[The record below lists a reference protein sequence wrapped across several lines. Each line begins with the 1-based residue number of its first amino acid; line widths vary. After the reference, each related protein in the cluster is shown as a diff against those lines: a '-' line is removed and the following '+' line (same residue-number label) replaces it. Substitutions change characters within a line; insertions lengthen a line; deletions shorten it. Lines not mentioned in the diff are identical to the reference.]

1 MRTGVGKGTLYLLI
15 AQVIFLAT
23 GYATQIALG
32 RFMGP
37 ELYGVWGVVLGLM
50 SIVMLI
56 PSSGVPIAV
65 SKFISCNEKSAGSIL
80 KESLKIQLAL
90 CAVIFLIYFSSA
102 GLIATALSD
111 ERFIFYV
118 RLTSVSI
125 FLVGIGSVYS
135 GYLNGVRHFG
145 KQSLVSIVQSL
156 TKLTAILLVVLGL
169 GVLGAVFGYLL
180 SYLASLL
187 LALWFSRLVTG
198 DGKFEWRK
206 ILYFSMSVIA
216 YSVFSNLFPNIDIL
230 MIKSL
235 LRNDTLVGYYNSAST
250 IGRLFYFLVGTL
262 FATLIPAISVSIA
275 AGNQKKTIK
284 YVTSSIRYSLMLLI
298 PISLVVSA
306 TASDLASFVY
316 SSAFAQ
322 AGEPLSI
329 FIFGVSFFTLLGG
342 LASMLIGA
350 GKPKQCMLILGLV
363 CLLSLV
369 LNFLLIPVMGIK
381 GAALASTISSFLGL
395 VVASYYV
402 AREFGCLVSGKSIIR
417 ISLASLLIYLLSRY
431 IVLPSELLLP
441 LEYTFLF
448 GLYFVILV
456 IIKEWTKEDFGII
469 RGLIPKR
476 FETNIF

>member
-1 MRTGVGKGTLYLLI
+1 MKTSVSKGTFYLLVAQAIFLGVG
-15 AQVIFLAT
+15 
-23 GYATQIALG
+23 YAVHIALG
-32 RFMGP
+32 RLMGP
-37 ELYGVWGVVLGLM
+37 ELYGVFGVVLGLM

-80 KESLKIQLAL
+80 KESLKIQLIL
-90 CAVIFLIYFSSA
+90 CTVIFLIYFSSA

-111 ERFIFYV
+111 ERFILYV

-125 FLVGIGSVYS
+125 FLVGISSVYS

-145 KQSLVSIVQSL
+145 KQSLVSIAHSL
-156 TKLTAILLVVLGL
+156 TKLTAILLVVMGL

-180 SYLASLL
+180 SYLAALL

-206 ILYFSMSVIA
+206 ILYFSMPVIA
-216 YSVFSNLFPNIDIL
+216 YSVFSNLLPNIDIL

-235 LRNDTLVGYYNSAST
+235 LRNDSLVGYYNSAST

-275 AGNQKKTIK
+275 AGNQKKANR

-329 FIFGVSFFTLLGG
+329 FIFGISFFTLLSG
-342 LASMLIGA
+342 LASMLIAA
-350 GKPKQCMLILGLV
+350 GKPKHCMLILGLV
-363 CLLSLV
+363 CLLSLA

-381 GAALASTISSFLGL
+381 GAALASTISSFVGL
-395 VVASYYV
+395 VVAYYYV
-402 AREFGCLVSGKSIIR
+402 TGEFGCLISMKSLAR
-417 ISLASLLIYLLSRY
+417 ISLASLLIYLPSLY
-431 IVLPSELLLP
+431 IVLPNKWLLP
-441 LEYTFLF
+441 LEYAFLF
-448 GLYFVILV
+448 GFYFVVLIV
-456 IIKEWTKEDFGII
+456 IKEWRKEDFEII
-469 RGLIPKR
+469 KKLVPKR
-476 FETNIF
+476 FSTGIL